1 MPLLRDGQGEKATTK
16 QQKKTKK
23 KGRKEH
29 TTKVNRTI
37 LYMWNT
43 LSRNRKKIHVTNEI
57 SHLLSEPS
65 ILANSFFLYHDKPLP
80 LLRDGQGEKTQN
92 KERVKK

>member
-1 MPLLRDGQGEKATTK
+1 MAKEKRQQQNSKKK
-16 QQKKTKK
+16 QK

-29 TTKVNRTI
+29 TTKVNKTI

-57 SHLLSEPS
+57 RHLLSEPS
-65 ILANSFFLYHDKPLP
+65 ILANSFFLYHDKPVP

>member
-16 QQKKTKK
+16 QQKKQK

-29 TTKVNRTI
+29 TTKVNKTI

-43 LSRNRKKIHVTNEI
+43 LSRNRKKNIHVTQ
-57 SHLLSEPS
+57 
-65 ILANSFFLYHDKPLP
+65 APLMGW
-80 LLRDGQGEKTQN
+80 LTRLDTFYRN
-92 KERVKK
+92 RVD